1 MEVLKNHDSQNMVK
15 EMDFGNMISES
26 FEYAKDAVFGNYKKW
41 LMLVVATILL
51 GIPLFGYLMKVLRG
65 ENPSPEVEDWGT
77 LFVDGIKY
85 LAVALLYAIPLIIV
99 GILIV
104 RAVVAGMAAGT
115 LADMMTAFGL
125 IVVGLVIMVII
136 AIFIAVFEI
145 VGVVRL
151 ARTRSIR
158 EAFNFNAILV
168 TIKKLGWGKYLIA
181 FDILIIAGFIMEI
194 IGNVLLIIP
203 VIGGFIC
210 LFLIPPF
217 TLFIARFISMLYD
230 SAGTN

>member
-1 MEVLKNHDSQNMVK
+1 
-15 EMDFGNMISES
+15 MDFGNMIGES
-26 FEYAKDAVFGNYKKW
+26 FEYSKDAVFGNYKKW

-85 LAVALLYAIPLIIV
+85 LAIALIYAIPLIIV

-104 RAVVAGMAAGT
+104 RAVVAGMTAGT

-125 IVVGLVIMVII
+125 IVVGLAIMVII

-145 VGVVRL
+145 TGVVRL
-151 ARTRSIR
+151 ARTGRIR
-158 EAFNFNAILV
+158 EAFNFNEILV
-168 TIKKLGWGKYLIA
+168 TIKKLGWGHYLIA
-181 FDILIIAGFIMEI
+181 IGILIIIGFIMEI
-194 IGNVLLIIP
+194 IFNVLMIIP
-203 VIGGFIC
+203 ILGGIIC
-210 LFLIPPF
+210 LFLIAPF
-217 TLFIARFISMLYD
+217 ALFIARYICLLYD
-230 SAGTN
+230 NAGTA

>member
-1 MEVLKNHDSQNMVK
+1 VK

-51 GIPLFGYLMKVLRG
+51 GIPLFGYLMEVLRG

-85 LAVALLYAIPLIIV
+85 LAVALIYAIPLIIV

-151 ARTRSIR
+151 ARTGSIR

-168 TIKKLGWGKYLIA
+168 TIKKLGWSQYLIA

-194 IGNVLLIIP
+194 IGNVLMIIP
-203 VIGGFIC
+203 FIGGFIC

-217 TLFIARFISMLYD
+217 TLFIARFISLLYD
-230 SAGTN
+230 NVGTA

>member
-1 MEVLKNHDSQNMVK
+1 
-15 EMDFGNMISES
+15 MDFGNMIGES
-26 FEYAKDAVFGNYKKW
+26 FEYAKDAVFGNSKKW

-85 LAVALLYAIPLIIV
+85 LAIALIYAIPLIIV
-99 GILIV
+99 GILII
-104 RAVVAGMAAGT
+104 RAVVEGMTAGT

-145 VGVVRL
+145 IGVVRI
-151 ARTRSIR
+151 ARTGSIR
-158 EAFNFNAILV
+158 EAFNFNEILV
-168 TIKKLGWGKYLIA
+168 TIKKLGWGQYLIA
-181 FDILIIAGFIMEI
+181 VGILIITGFIMEI
-194 IGNVLLIIP
+194 IFNVLMIIP
-203 VIGGFIC
+203 VLGGIIC
-210 LFLIPPF
+210 LFLIAPF
-217 TLFIARFISMLYD
+217 ALFIARYICLLYD
-230 SAGTN
+230 NAGTA

>member
-1 MEVLKNHDSQNMVK
+1 
-15 EMDFGNMISES
+15 MDFGNMIGES

-85 LAVALLYAIPLIIV
+85 LAVALIYAIPLIIV
-99 GILIV
+99 GILII
-104 RAVVAGMAAGT
+104 RAVVEGMTAGT

-145 VGVVRL
+145 IGVVRI
-151 ARTRSIR
+151 ARTGSIR
-158 EAFNFNAILV
+158 EAFNFNEILV
-168 TIKKLGWGKYLIA
+168 TIKKLGWGQYLIA
-181 FDILIIAGFIMEI
+181 VGILIITGFIMEI
-194 IGNVLLIIP
+194 IFNVLMIIP
-203 VIGGFIC
+203 VLGGIIC
-210 LFLIPPF
+210 LFLIAPF
-217 TLFIARFISMLYD
+217 ALFIARYICLLYD
-230 SAGTN
+230 NAGTA

>member
-1 MEVLKNHDSQNMVK
+1 
-15 EMDFGNMISES
+15 MDFGNMIGES

-65 ENPSPEVEDWGT
+65 ENPSPEVEDWGA

-85 LAVALLYAIPLIIV
+85 LAIALIYAIPLIIV

-104 RAVVAGMAAGT
+104 RAVVAGMTAGT

-136 AIFIAVFEI
+136 AIFIGVFEI
-145 VGVVRL
+145 IGVVRL
-151 ARTRSIR
+151 ARTGSIR
-158 EAFNFNAILV
+158 EAFNFNEILV
-168 TIKKLGWGKYLIA
+168 TIKKLGWGQYLIA
-181 FDILIIAGFIMEI
+181 VGILIITGFIMEI
-194 IGNVLLIIP
+194 IFNVLMIIP
-203 VIGGFIC
+203 VLGGIIC
-210 LFLIPPF
+210 LFLIAPF
-217 TLFIARFISMLYD
+217 ALFIARYICLLYD
-230 SAGTN
+230 NAGIV

>member
-1 MEVLKNHDSQNMVK
+1 
-15 EMDFGNMISES
+15 MDFGNMIGES

-85 LAVALLYAIPLIIV
+85 LAVALIYAIPLIIV
-99 GILIV
+99 GILII
-104 RAVVAGMAAGT
+104 RAVVEGMTAGT

-145 VGVVRL
+145 IGVVRI
-151 ARTRSIR
+151 ARTGSIR
-158 EAFNFNAILV
+158 EAFNFNEILV
-168 TIKKLGWGKYLIA
+168 TIKKLGWGQYLIA
-181 FDILIIAGFIMEI
+181 IGILIITGFIMEI
-194 IGNVLLIIP
+194 IFNVLMIIP
-203 VIGGFIC
+203 VLGGIIC
-210 LFLIPPF
+210 LFLIAPF
-217 TLFIARFISMLYD
+217 ALFIARYICLLYD
-230 SAGTN
+230 NAGTA

>member
-1 MEVLKNHDSQNMVK
+1 
-15 EMDFGNMISES
+15 MDFGNMIGES

-85 LAVALLYAIPLIIV
+85 LAVALIYAIPLIIV
-99 GILIV
+99 GILII
-104 RAVVAGMAAGT
+104 RAVVEGMTAGT

-145 VGVVRL
+145 IGVVRL
-151 ARTRSIR
+151 ARTGSIR
-158 EAFNFNAILV
+158 EAFNFNEILV
-168 TIKKLGWGKYLIA
+168 TIKKLGWGQYLIA
-181 FDILIIAGFIMEI
+181 IGILIITGFIMEI
-194 IGNVLLIIP
+194 IFNVLMIIP
-203 VIGGFIC
+203 VLGGIIC
-210 LFLIPPF
+210 LFLIAPF
-217 TLFIARFISMLYD
+217 ALFIARYICLLYD
-230 SAGTN
+230 NAGIV

>member
-1 MEVLKNHDSQNMVK
+1 
-15 EMDFGNMISES
+15 MDFGNMIGES
-26 FEYAKDAVFGNYKKW
+26 FGYAKDAVFGNYKKW

-85 LAVALLYAIPLIIV
+85 LAVALIYAIPLIIV
-99 GILIV
+99 GILII
-104 RAVVAGMAAGT
+104 RAVVEGMTAGT

-145 VGVVRL
+145 IGVVRL
-151 ARTRSIR
+151 ARTGSIR
-158 EAFNFNAILV
+158 EAFNFNEILV
-168 TIKKLGWGKYLIA
+168 TIKKLGWGQYLIA
-181 FDILIIAGFIMEI
+181 VGILIITGFIMEI
-194 IGNVLLIIP
+194 IFNVLMIIP
-203 VIGGFIC
+203 VLGGIIC
-210 LFLIPPF
+210 LFLIAPF
-217 TLFIARFISMLYD
+217 ALFIARYICLLYD
-230 SAGTN
+230 NAGTV

>member
-1 MEVLKNHDSQNMVK
+1 
-15 EMDFGNMISES
+15 MDFGNMIGES

-65 ENPSPEVEDWGT
+65 EDPSPEVEGWGT

-85 LAVALLYAIPLIIV
+85 LAVALIYAIPLIIV
-99 GILIV
+99 GIMIV
-104 RAVVAGMAAGT
+104 RAVVAGMTAGT

-125 IVVGLVIMVII
+125 IAVGLVIMVII

-145 VGVVRL
+145 IGVVRF
-151 ARTRSIR
+151 ARTGSIG
-158 EAFNFNAILV
+158 EAFNFKAILV
-168 TIKKLGWGKYLIA
+168 TIKKLRWGQYLIA
-181 FDILIIAGFIMEI
+181 FDIMIIAAFIMEI
-194 IGNVLLIIP
+194 IGNVLMIIP

-217 TLFIARFISMLYD
+217 TLFIARYMCILYD
-230 SAGTN
+230 NAGIA

>member
-1 MEVLKNHDSQNMVK
+1 
-15 EMDFGNMISES
+15 MDFGNMIGES

-85 LAVALLYAIPLIIV
+85 LAIALIYAIPLIIV

-104 RAVVAGMAAGT
+104 RAVVAGMTAGT

-136 AIFIAVFEI
+136 AIFIGVFEI
-145 VGVVRL
+145 IGVVRL
-151 ARTRSIR
+151 ARTGSIR
-158 EAFNFNAILV
+158 EAFNFNEILV
-168 TIKKLGWGKYLIA
+168 TIKKLGWGQYLIA
-181 FDILIIAGFIMEI
+181 VGILIITGFIMEI
-194 IGNVLLIIP
+194 IFNVLMIIP
-203 VIGGFIC
+203 VLGGIIC
-210 LFLIPPF
+210 LFLIAPF
-217 TLFIARFISMLYD
+217 ALFIARYICLLYD
-230 SAGTN
+230 NAGTA